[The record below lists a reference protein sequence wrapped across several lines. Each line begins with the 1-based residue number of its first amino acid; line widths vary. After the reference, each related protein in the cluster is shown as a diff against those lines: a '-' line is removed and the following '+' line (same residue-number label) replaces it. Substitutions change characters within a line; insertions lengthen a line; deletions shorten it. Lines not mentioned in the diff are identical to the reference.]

1 MTPILADASN
11 EFTGQWVIVAIA
23 VVGAIGIILA
33 IAAYFATSR
42 ELSGV
47 VQSID
52 NLTGTLADQNKI
64 NEERASEL
72 HARINPL
79 EAEVGRLQGSSEAFD
94 KSFEKFTR
102 IIEATS
108 RGSNETIAAFTR
120 SLDTFA
126 NVVERSMRE
135 RERH

>member
-1 MTPILADASN
+1 MLFADASN
-11 EFTGQWVIVAIA
+11 EFTGQWLMVAIA
-23 VVGAIGIILA
+23 VIGGIGILLA

-42 ELSGV
+42 ELETVTNNISDLND
-47 VQSID
+47 SIKR
-52 NLTGTLADQNKI
+52 L
-64 NEERASEL
+64 NEVNEQRAAEIHNRL
-72 HARINPL
+72 NPL
-79 EAEVGRLQGSSEAFD
+79 ELKVGTLQGATDSFE

-108 RGSNETIAAFTR
+108 RANNDTITAFTR

-135 RERH
+135 RSK